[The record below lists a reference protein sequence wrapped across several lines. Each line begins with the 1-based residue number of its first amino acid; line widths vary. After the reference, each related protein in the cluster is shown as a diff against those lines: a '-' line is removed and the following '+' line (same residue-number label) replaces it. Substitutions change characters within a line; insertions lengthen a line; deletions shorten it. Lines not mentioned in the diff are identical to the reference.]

1 MTDTLT
7 GTPPPTVPTAKQDL
21 PAVDTVGETDKK
33 VKAVA
38 LLSGGLDS
46 TLAINVIKAQGI
58 DVTALNFS
66 TVFCLCNRSDS
77 CKSEARKVSEA
88 LGIPIK
94 VLNITDSFLKIVKKP
109 KHGYGKNMNPC
120 IDCRI
125 NMFRMAGE
133 YMRETGAS
141 FIITGE
147 VLGQRPMSQR
157 KLAMKIIERESGLE
171 GLVLRPLCAKHLEP
185 TIPEKE
191 GLVDREKLLA
201 IKGRSRKE
209 QMQLADIFE
218 IKDYPCSAGGCLL
231 TDPGFALRIKELFDH
246 DIDSDVKD
254 VNLLKL
260 GRHFR
265 LDGQTKAVVGR
276 NDAENQRLETLARKE
291 DARLHLADMPG
302 PLCLMHGNLTDDNLQ
317 SAARLTARF
326 SKAKDMPLV
335 RVVLR
340 RGETEG
346 VLEVPPADPLW
357 AQERLIARNK

>member
-1 MTDTLT
+1 MIDTLT
-7 GTPPPTVPTAKQDL
+7 STVHMGTLQRAPLSPKPEQ
-21 PAVDTVGETDKK
+21 GETGKK

-46 TLAINVIKAQGI
+46 TLAINVVKAQGI
-58 DVTALNFS
+58 DVVALNFS

-77 CKSEARKVSEA
+77 CKSEAKKVSEA

-133 YMRETGAS
+133 YMREIGAS

-157 KLAMKIIERESGLE
+157 KIAMKTIEREAGLE

-191 GLVDREKLLA
+191 GLVDREKLLS

-209 QMQLADIFE
+209 QIQLADVFE
-218 IKDYPCSAGGCLL
+218 VKDYPCSAGGCLL
-231 TDPGFALRIKELFDH
+231 TDPGFAFRIKELFNH
-246 DIDSDVKD
+246 DINCDVKD
-254 VNLLKL
+254 VSLLKV
-260 GRHFR
+260 GRHLR
-265 LDGQTKAVVGR
+265 LDDVTKAVVGR
-276 NDAENQRLETLARKE
+276 NDAENQRLETLARE
-291 DARLHLADMPG
+291 DDALLYLADMTG
-302 PLCLMHGNLTDDNLQ
+302 PLCLVRGNLTDENLQ
-317 SAARLTARF
+317 AAARLTAHF
-326 SKAKDMPLV
+326 SKAREMPQV

-340 RGETEG
+340 RGGKESI
-346 VLEVPPADPLW
+346 LEAPPADQSW
-357 AQERLIARNK
+357 VKERLIVRNK